1 VAQQARPARD
11 GCGHQLGVEDRARH
25 HAVRSRAGALDHLPT
40 GTAQAHPRHGRPEPG
55 HAGHAKRLDQ
65 VEGVGGDPVAAGLVA
80 RELRGVDQQHAG
92 LRAQLQRAQGGSA
105 AGGARAH
112 DRQVDH
118 VVHATGS
125 TRPRQVTAPPG
136 RLRCVV
142 MVEQR
147 RGRRIAMSPA
157 EVDAFLAEERTCR
170 VATVGPNGPHATPL
184 WYAWHGG
191 ALWLTSV
198 VRSQRWTD
206 LQRDPRVAVVVDAGT
221 SYDELRGVELRGRVE
236 VVGEVPR
243 TGEPVPELE
252 GPEQLMADRY
262 LGGTFVHDGRH
273 AWLRLVP
280 DKITSWDFRKL
291 GG

>member
-1 VAQQARPARD
+1 MTS
-11 GCGHQLGVEDRARH
+11 E
-25 HAVRSRAGALDHLPT
+25 
-40 GTAQAHPRHGRPEPG
+40 
-55 HAGHAKRLDQ
+55 
-65 VEGVGGDPVAAGLVA
+65 
-80 RELRGVDQQHAG
+80 
-92 LRAQLQRAQGGSA
+92 
-105 AGGARAH
+105 
-112 DRQVDH
+112 
-118 VVHATGS
+118 
-125 TRPRQVTAPPG
+125 
-136 RLRCVV
+136 
-142 MVEQR
+142 
-147 RGRRIAMSPA
+147 

-170 VATVGPNGPHATPL
+170 VATVGANGPHATPL

-206 LQRDPRVAVVVDAGT
+206 LERDPRVAVVVDAGT

-262 LGGTFVHDGRH
+262 MGGTFVHDGRH

-280 DKITSWDFRKL
+280 NKITSWDFRKL

>member
-1 VAQQARPARD
+1 M
-11 GCGHQLGVEDRARH
+11 L
-25 HAVRSRAGALDHLPT
+25 
-40 GTAQAHPRHGRPEPG
+40 
-55 HAGHAKRLDQ
+55 
-65 VEGVGGDPVAAGLVA
+65 
-80 RELRGVDQQHAG
+80 
-92 LRAQLQRAQGGSA
+92 
-105 AGGARAH
+105 
-112 DRQVDH
+112 
-118 VVHATGS
+118 
-125 TRPRQVTAPPG
+125 
-136 RLRCVV
+136 
-142 MVEQR
+142 EQR
-147 RGRRIAMSPA
+147 RGRRIAMTPE

-170 VATVGPNGPHATPL
+170 VATLGPSGPHATPL

-221 SYDELRGVELRGRVE
+221 SYDELRGVELRGQVE

-262 LGGTFVHDGRH
+262 MGGTFVHDGRH
-273 AWLRLVP
+273 AWLRMVP

-291 GG
+291 SG

>member
-1 VAQQARPARD
+1 M
-11 GCGHQLGVEDRARH
+11 
-25 HAVRSRAGALDHLPT
+25 T
-40 GTAQAHPRHGRPEPG
+40 PE
-55 HAGHAKRLDQ
+55 
-65 VEGVGGDPVAAGLVA
+65 
-80 RELRGVDQQHAG
+80 
-92 LRAQLQRAQGGSA
+92 
-105 AGGARAH
+105 
-112 DRQVDH
+112 
-118 VVHATGS
+118 
-125 TRPRQVTAPPG
+125 
-136 RLRCVV
+136 
-142 MVEQR
+142 
-147 RGRRIAMSPA
+147 

-184 WYAWHGG
+184 WYAWHAG

-206 LQRDPRVAVVVDAGT
+206 LRRDPRVAVVVDAGT
-221 SYDELRGVELRGRVE
+221 AYDELRGVELRGRVE

-243 TGEPVPELE
+243 TGAPVPELV